1 MNNALWKA
9 FTLPSLMLRVQ
20 ENKEQICLPAYLW
33 PFGSLRSVE
42 MLTHTAVVCALS
54 ITLLGNLGLQALSC
68 ESELFHEA
76 YEFSRV
82 ESSFAGYVKALC
94 RNWLGRRHPTTFF

>member
-1 MNNALWKA
+1 
-9 FTLPSLMLRVQ
+9 
-20 ENKEQICLPAYLW
+20 
-33 PFGSLRSVE
+33 

-94 RNWLGRRHPTTFF
+94 RNWLGRRHPPTLLLKSSFYGNLSFRAILAKPLMWLQLRGL

>member
-1 MNNALWKA
+1 
-9 FTLPSLMLRVQ
+9 
-20 ENKEQICLPAYLW
+20 
-33 PFGSLRSVE
+33 

-94 RNWLGRRHPTTFF
+94 LLPGQFLQPPTFF